1 MHVTVGT
8 KNPIKIN
15 AVKSQLL
22 KSLKQDFTL
31 EGLNVDTGVDEQ
43 PRTLEE
49 TFAGAKNRACLA
61 FTENSQLSFGLE
73 DGLFAIPT
81 EEKAFMNICCC
92 VIYNG
97 SEYFY
102 GCSSAFEYPADIIEE
117 VMENGLDVS
126 QALNKCGYTKDP
138 KIGSDIGAIGIL
150 SQGQLVRQQYS
161 EQAVAA
167 ASIHLGA
174 QASRL

>member
-1 MHVTVGT
+1 MRVTVGT

-15 AVKSQLL
+15 AVKSVLEKTQR
-22 KSLKQDFTL
+22 SDFSI

-49 TFAGAKNRACLA
+49 TFAGAKNRAKLA
-61 FTENSQLSFGLE
+61 FQNNAQYSFGLE
-73 DGLFAIPT
+73 DGLFQIPT
-81 EEKAFMNICCC
+81 EENSFMNICCC

-97 SEYFY
+97 LDYFY

-117 VMENGLDVS
+117 VMQNGLDVS

-150 SQGQLVRQQYS
+150 SQGQLVRQKYS
-161 EQAVAA
+161 EQAVQAA
-167 ASIHLGA
+167 VIHLPVNSE
-174 QASRL
+174 Q